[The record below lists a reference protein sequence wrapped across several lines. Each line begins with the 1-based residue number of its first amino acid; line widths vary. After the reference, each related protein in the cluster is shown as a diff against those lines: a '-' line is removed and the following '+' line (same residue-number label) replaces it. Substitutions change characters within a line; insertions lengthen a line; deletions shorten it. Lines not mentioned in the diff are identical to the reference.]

1 MSNQADGRNSRDMIN
16 GNVLV
21 EFINR
26 NVTAYPTEVS
36 GPSFDLVPVAQQKDI
51 MINVARMHARQ
62 EYNRIMELVAVL
74 QRQATEVYKRLDIT
88 DLVHAAQRQRYA
100 AGTGHCLIPHRGGT
114 AGGRW
119 LL

>member
-51 MINVARMHARQ
+51 MINVA
-62 EYNRIMELVAVL
+62 
-74 QRQATEVYKRLDIT
+74 
-88 DLVHAAQRQRYA
+88 
-100 AGTGHCLIPHRGGT
+100 
-114 AGGRW
+114 
-119 LL
+119 